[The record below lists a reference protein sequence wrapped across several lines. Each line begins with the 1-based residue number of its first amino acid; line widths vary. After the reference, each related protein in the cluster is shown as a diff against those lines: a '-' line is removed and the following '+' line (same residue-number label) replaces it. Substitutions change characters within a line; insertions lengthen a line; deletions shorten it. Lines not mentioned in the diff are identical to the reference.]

1 MMKSH
6 MIQSRR
12 NGIISFVLLHLLW
25 LLLFIHLISCDPINV
40 PDKIL
45 LNCGSSEVS
54 SFNGENWIGDSG
66 SNFLTPG
73 YDKSSSTVLLSNME
87 DSVAPKV
94 PYSTARVT
102 HSPLTYSFPSS
113 PGLKFIRLYFISSL
127 YLKMKPSNKAYFSVK
142 AGAYTLVSDFNP
154 SGFAEELNLMVF
166 TKDFLVNVKED
177 KLIITFTP
185 SPSIS
190 NAFAF
195 INGIQTF
202 SVPHTIY
209 FPGSKAPV
217 PYLGHQKP
225 FFINDEY
232 ALEML
237 YRVSIGTD
245 TGRVASKNAFG
256 TWLDDFNYLFGSQTG
271 SILGVNYPLI
281 TMNDTAYTYN
291 YSAPE
296 ELYSNARTMGSNGDA
311 NMKYNL
317 TWSFP
322 VDSGFNYLVRLHF
335 CEISVE
341 VTQPNQR
348 VFKVYINNQTAEESM
363 DVVVSAGA
371 PFIPLHKDYVV
382 MVPTESGRRKDLW
395 ISLHPNLES
404 KPKYADA
411 ILNGIEIMKISD
423 SNHSL
428 AAMFQL
434 RSEQRKKK
442 VQHVIIVVSATLGTI
457 FGLLFTFFIIIHR
470 AGKKLKWITSH
481 ILPSNSNSSHKNIQ
495 PTVTSGLC
503 HQFTLEE
510 IRIATSNFSE
520 DLVIGEG
527 GFGKVYKGIMHHDG
541 VTAVAVK
548 RSNRRSGQGY
558 KEFQNEINFF
568 SFCHM
573 NLVSLLGYCQEGNE
587 LILVY
592 EYMVEGPLS
601 DHLYKKRK
609 QPLPWIQRIKICIG
623 AARGLH
629 YLHTSTRHPVIHRD
643 VKSANILLDQ
653 NLVAKIA
660 DFGLCRTV
668 PSLYDSH
675 VSTEVKGTLGY
686 LDPEYYK
693 RRKLTQKSDVY
704 SYGVVLFEVLCGRA
718 AVNPVAVEEESEKV
732 GLATWAMQC
741 YKCGSIDELVDP
753 HLAGNVRPQCLM
765 AFVDLGIQ
773 CLADRSAERPTMGEV
788 LNTLER
794 ILSLQDSL
802 EEQEPNTT
810 QFLQ

>member
-1 MMKSH
+1 
-6 MIQSRR
+6 MIDSSR
-12 NGIISFVLLHLLW
+12 NGIISFVLLHLFLV
-25 LLLFIHLISCDPINV
+25 LPFIHLITCDPISV

-45 LNCGSSEVS
+45 LNCGSSEAS

-66 SNFLTPG
+66 SNFLPPE
-73 YDKSSSTVLLSNME
+73 YDQSSSTVLLTNMK
-87 DSVAPKV
+87 DIVAPKV
-94 PYSTARVT
+94 PYSIARIT

-113 PGLKFIRLYFISSL
+113 PGLKFIRLYFFSSL

-154 SGFAEELNLMVF
+154 FDFAEELNLKFF
-166 TKDFLVNVKED
+166 TKDFFVNVREE

-185 SPSIS
+185 SPIIS
-190 NAFAF
+190 KAFAF
-195 INGIQTF
+195 INGIEIF
-202 SVPHTIY
+202 PVPKSIY
-209 FPGSKAPV
+209 FPSSKVPL
-217 PYLGHQKP
+217 PYLGHQQ
-225 FFINDEY
+225 ILLTNDEY
-232 ALEML
+232 ALEAF
-237 YRVSIGTD
+237 YRVSIGSKLTD
-245 TGRVASKNAFG
+245 PENAFG
-256 TWLDDFNYLFGSQTG
+256 IWLYDFRYISGSHYG
-271 SILGVNYPLI
+271 SILNIKSLTVSLNYTTLSSK
-281 TMNDTAYTYN
+281 DYN
-291 YSAPE
+291 YSAPI
-296 ELYSNARTMGSNGDA
+296 ELCWTARTMGSDGDA
-311 NMKYNL
+311 NIKYNL

-322 VDSGFNYLVRLHF
+322 VDSGFKYLVRLHF
-335 CEISVE
+335 CEISMV

-363 DVVVSAGA
+363 DVVASAGA
-371 PFIPLHKDYVV
+371 PFTPLHKDYVV

-395 ISLHPNLES
+395 ISLHPNLKS
-404 KPKYADA
+404 KPNYADA

-434 RSEQRKKK
+434 KMEKRKKK
-442 VQHVIIVVSATLGTI
+442 VQHVIIVAAATLGTI
-457 FGLLFTFFIIIHR
+457 FGLLFTLFILIHR
-470 AGKKLKWITSH
+470 AGKKLKWRTSH
-481 ILPSNSNSSHKNIQ
+481 ILPSNSSSTHKNTQ
-495 PTVTSGLC
+495 PTVTSDLC

-510 IRIATSNFSE
+510 ISIATSNFSE

-592 EYMVEGPLS
+592 EYMVEGTLS

-609 QPLPWIQRIKICIG
+609 QPLSWIQRIKICIG

-643 VKSANILLDQ
+643 VKSANILLDK